1 VSIDELKIE
10 LLHNF
15 KDALLAR
22 AVTFSCPVRY
32 AGTQT
37 NLACR
42 EPPCRE
48 PHWSQKMR
56 SGLLLSAYP
65 LARSIVSGGI
75 SLNVVSRNTNGTKM
89 KKNDS
94 NDIRVTG
101 AGGSPVDKLEER
113 VSTLENDTREMKTD
127 IAIMR
132 SNYVTREDLHREV
145 GNLKEDLQR
154 EVGTLKEDLQ
164 REVGTLKESI
174 EKMGRVMIMW
184 TAGSMLTVAT
194 LTLAIVRYMS

>member
-1 VSIDELKIE
+1 MSIDELKIE

-145 GNLKEDLQR
+145 GNLKGDLQR
-154 EVGTLKEDLQ
+154 EVGN
-164 REVGTLKESI
+164 LKESI